1 MWTELPCKNFHLLL
15 CCAILESEKQQIM
28 EKHYGFNEILK
39 VVIPLILDFNILVLF
54 SFWCCSCTKHFL
66 EALSNPLCNLSFIN
80 NN

>member
-39 VVIPLILDFNILVLF
+39 VVVTL
-54 SFWCCSCTKHFL
+54 T
-66 EALSNPLCNLSFIN
+66 
-80 NN
+80 

>member
-39 VVIPLILDFNILVLF
+39 VAVLSVHVLKLLSGGPF
-54 SFWCCSCTKHFL
+54 SRVLLNFM
-66 EALSNPLCNLSFIN
+66 SNSHCP
-80 NN
+80 